1 MKKKKFGSLNVGV
14 IDLDELKKL
23 KKEDIA
29 KMWNQV
35 ADLQWKNNNK
45 SPL

>member
-1 MKKKKFGSLNVGV
+1 MKKKKFESLNVGL

-29 KMWNQV
+29 KMWNQ
-35 ADLQWKNNNK
+35 AANLQWKE
-45 SPL
+45 

>member
-1 MKKKKFGSLNVGV
+1 MKKKKFGTLDVGL
-14 IDLDELKKL
+14 IDLDEIKKL

-35 ADLQWKNNNK
+35 ANLQWKEQYK